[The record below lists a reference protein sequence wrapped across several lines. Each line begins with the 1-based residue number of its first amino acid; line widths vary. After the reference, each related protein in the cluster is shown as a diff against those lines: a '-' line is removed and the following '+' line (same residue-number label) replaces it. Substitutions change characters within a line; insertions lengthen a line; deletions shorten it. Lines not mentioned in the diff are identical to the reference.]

1 MRNLI
6 FGFVAGLIV
15 ASYAPDFAGMARTG
29 FDTARDLAGAA
40 VQHTGEAA
48 RP

>member
-1 MRNLI
+1 MRNLFI
-6 FGFVAGLIV
+6 GRFIGLVLATFAPRVADL
-15 ASYAPDFAGMARTG
+15 ARTG
-29 FDTARDLAGAA
+29 FDTSRDLAGAA